1 MLAEDV
7 PAALRDRLGDDGA
20 AALVELLDQTIDE
33 RKPEMITAA
42 TERFERRLVEE
53 ISGVRVLLAQSEARL
68 REQVAQSEARLR
80 EQLAQTE
87 AGLREQLAQTEVRLA
102 QNDAGLRE
110 QLAQSEAGLRDQ
122 LGQREVRLREDVAT
136 NLATIRQEMAT
147 SEKRIRQ
154 DIADGRVELFK
165 WSFLF
170 WIGQTLALAG
180 FMSVIV
186 RMARP

>member
-102 QNDAGLRE
+102 QSDAGLRE
-110 QLAQSEAGLRDQ
+110 HLAQT
-122 LGQREVRLREDVAT
+122 EVRLAQND
-136 NLATIRQEMAT
+136 
-147 SEKRIRQ
+147 
-154 DIADGRVELFK
+154 
-165 WSFLF
+165 
-170 WIGQTLALAG
+170 
-180 FMSVIV
+180 
-186 RMARP
+186 